1 MNKSLPRVVISAAH
15 KSAGKTTITVGLC
28 AALAEKG
35 LAVQPFKK
43 GPDFIDPM
51 WLSAAAGRDCRNLDN
66 FMFGWDELLR
76 SFRTHAAKADI
87 SLVEGNKGLHDS
99 MEADGEGSAAN
110 LARRLNAPVIMVLD
124 AAGTTRG
131 IAPLLLGYK
140 MFEPDINIAGVIL
153 NKVGNARHEAK
164 LRAVIDK
171 YCGIQILG
179 AVRKSPEME
188 ILERHLGLIPVKE
201 DENLQT
207 LVHNIKRQV
216 AFSVDID
223 KVIAIAST
231 AAPME
236 IEAAAPSP
244 VPSPIARI
252 GVMMDRAFTFYYPE
266 NLEALQMAGA
276 ELIPVDAM
284 KDNRLPGRLDALYIG
299 GGFPETNMEELEFNA
314 ALRRD
319 IKDAIEDGLPV
330 HAECGGL
337 IYLSRGVTYNGKTAE
352 MVGALSCDVVIRHK
366 PKGHGYMTLEPT
378 GLNPWLSAGAGI
390 RAHEFHYGEVVNNAH
405 TQYAFRVTRGAG
417 IDGKHDGI
425 VYKNVTAGFAHLH
438 ALGTPLW
445 ARDFVNFAARTG
457 FSLKRRVPAISGNIL
472 QPHKL
477 F

>member
-1 MNKSLPRVVISAAH
+1 MNKNFPRIVISAAH
-15 KSAGKTTITVGLC
+15 KSAGKTTISVGLC
-28 AALAEKG
+28 AAMAEKS

-51 WLSAAAGRDCRNLDN
+51 WLTAAAGRDCRNLDN

-76 SFRTHAAKADI
+76 SFHTHAAKADI
-87 SLVEGNKGLHDS
+87 SLIEGNKGLHDS
-99 MEADGEGSAAN
+99 MEADGEGSVAN

-140 MFEPDINIAGVIL
+140 MFEPDITIAGVIL

-171 YCGIQILG
+171 YCSIPILG
-179 AVRKSPEME
+179 AVRKNREME
-188 ILERHLGLIPVKE
+188 ILERHLGLIPVTE

-223 KVIAIAST
+223 KVIAIARA

-236 IEAAAPSP
+236 IDTLGQSTLCPAPR
-244 VPSPIARI
+244 ARI

-266 NLEALQMAGA
+266 NLEALRMAGA
-276 ELIPVDAM
+276 ELVPVNAM
-284 KDNRLPGRLDALYIG
+284 KDNRLPDRLDALYIG
-299 GGFPETNMEELEFNA
+299 GGFPETNMEELEFNVC
-314 ALRRD
+314 LRRD
-319 IKDAIEDGLPV
+319 IKDAIEAGLPV

-378 GLNPWLSAGAGI
+378 GNSPWLNSDAQI

-405 TQYAFRVTRGAG
+405 AAYAFRVTRGAG
-417 IDGKHDGI
+417 INGTHDGI

-438 ALGTPLW
+438 ALGSPRW
-445 ARDFVNFAARTG
+445 ARDFVQFAVRTD
-457 FSLKRRVPAISGNIL
+457 FSMKRRIMATSNN
-472 QPHKL
+472 
-477 F
+477 

>member
-1 MNKSLPRVVISAAH
+1 MSKNLPRVVISAAH
-15 KSAGKTTITVGLC
+15 KSAGKTTISVGLC
-28 AALAEKG
+28 AAIAEKG
-35 LAVQPFKK
+35 LRVQPFKK

-76 SFRTHAAKADI
+76 SFYTHAANADI
-87 SLVEGNKGLHDS
+87 SLIEGNKGLHDS

-110 LARRLNAPVIMVLD
+110 LARRLDAPVIMVMD

-171 YCGIQILG
+171 YCGIPILG
-179 AVRKSPEME
+179 AVRKNPEME

-201 DENLQT
+201 DEKLQT
-207 LVHNIKRQV
+207 LIHNIKRQV

-223 KVIAIAST
+223 KVIELARG
-231 AAPME
+231 AAPLETGSVAM
-236 IEAAAPSP
+236 ASPSP
-244 VPSPIARI
+244 APIARI

-266 NLEALQMAGA
+266 NLEALRMAGA
-276 ELIPVDAM
+276 ELVPVNAM
-284 KDNRLPGRLDALYIG
+284 KDNRLPARLDALYIG

-314 ALRRD
+314 GLRID
-319 IKDAIEDGLPV
+319 IKDAIEAGLPV

-337 IYLSRGVTYNGKTAE
+337 IYLSRGVSYNGKTAA
-352 MVGALSCDVVIRHK
+352 MVGALSCDVAIRHK
-366 PKGHGYMTLEPT
+366 PKGHGYMKLEPT
-378 GLNPWLSAGAGI
+378 GKSPWFAVGGQI
-390 RAHEFHYGEVVNNAH
+390 RAHEFHYGEVMNSTHAEF
-405 TQYAFRVTRGAG
+405 AFRVTRGAG
-417 IDGKHDGI
+417 IDGKNDGI

-438 ALGTPLW
+438 ALGCPDW

-457 FSLKRRVPAISGNIL
+457 FSRKRQALAASGNYL
-472 QPHKL
+472 
-477 F
+477 

>member
-1 MNKSLPRVVISAAH
+1 MNKHLPRAVISAAH
-15 KSAGKTTITVGLC
+15 KSAGKTTISVGLC
-28 AALAEKG
+28 AAIAENG
-35 LAVQPFKK
+35 LTVQPFKK

-51 WLSAAAGRDCRNLDN
+51 WLTAAAGRDCRNLDN
-66 FMFGWDELLR
+66 FMFGWDELLG
-76 SFRTHAAKADI
+76 SFHTHAARADI
-87 SLVEGNKGLHDS
+87 SLIEGNKGLHDS

-110 LARRLNAPVIMVLD
+110 LARRLNAPVIMVMD

-171 YCGIQILG
+171 YCGIPILG
-179 AVRKSPEME
+179 AVRKNSEME

-201 DENLQT
+201 NKNLQR

-223 KVIAIAST
+223 KVIAIARA

-236 IEAAAPSP
+236 TGAPADP
-244 VPSPIARI
+244 APFPAPIARI

-266 NLEALQMAGA
+266 NLEALRMAGA
-276 ELIPVDAM
+276 ELIPLDAT
-284 KDNRLPGRLDALYIG
+284 KDNRLPERLDALYIG

-314 ALRRD
+314 GLRGN
-319 IKDAIEDGLPV
+319 IKEAIENGLPV

-337 IYLSRGVTYNGKTAE
+337 IYLSRGVTCNGQTAA
-352 MVGALSCDVVIRHK
+352 MVGALSCDVVIRHT

-378 GLNPWLSAGAGI
+378 GNGPWFKAGAEI

-405 TQYAFRVTRGAG
+405 SAYAFRVTRGAG

-425 VYKNVTAGFAHLH
+425 VYKNVIAGFAHLH
-438 ALGTPLW
+438 ALGCPRW

-457 FSLKRRVPAISGNIL
+457 FSRKRRAAATSGN
-472 QPHKL
+472 
-477 F
+477 

>member
-1 MNKSLPRVVISAAH
+1 MKNSLPRAVISAAH

-28 AALAEKG
+28 AAIAEKG

-51 WLSAAAGRDCRNLDN
+51 WLTAAAGRDCRNLDN
-66 FMFGWDELLR
+66 FMFGWDELLA
-76 SFRTHAAKADI
+76 SFHTHAAKADI
-87 SLVEGNKGLHDS
+87 SLIEGNKGLHDS
-99 MEADGEGSAAN
+99 METDGEGSAAN
-110 LARRLNAPVIMVLD
+110 LARRLDAPVIMVLD

-153 NKVGNARHEAK
+153 NKVGNARHESK

-171 YCGIQILG
+171 YCGIPILG
-179 AVRKSPEME
+179 AVRKNPEME

-201 DENLQT
+201 DESLQT

-223 KVIAIAST
+223 KVIAIARS
-231 AAPME
+231 AAPMDTV
-236 IEAAAPSP
+236 AAAKPSP
-244 VPSPIARI
+244 LPAPVVRI
-252 GVMMDRAFTFYYPE
+252 GVVMDRAFTFYYPE
-266 NLEALQMAGA
+266 NLEALRMAGA
-276 ELIPVDAM
+276 ELIPVNAM
-284 KDNRLPGRLDALYIG
+284 KDSRLPDRLDALYIG

-314 ALRRD
+314 GLRGD
-319 IKDAIEDGLPV
+319 IKDAIEAGLPV

-337 IYLSRGVTYNGKTAE
+337 IYLSRGVTFNGKTAE
-352 MVGALSCDVVIRHK
+352 MVGALSCNVVIRNK

-378 GLNPWLSAGAGI
+378 GKSPWLPAGGVI

-405 TQYAFRVTRGAG
+405 TDFAFRVTRGAG

-425 VYKNVTAGFAHLH
+425 VYKNVIAGFAHLH
-438 ALGTPLW
+438 ALGCPQW

-457 FSLKRRVPAISGNIL
+457 FSLKRRAFATSGNSR
-472 QPHKL
+472 
-477 F
+477 